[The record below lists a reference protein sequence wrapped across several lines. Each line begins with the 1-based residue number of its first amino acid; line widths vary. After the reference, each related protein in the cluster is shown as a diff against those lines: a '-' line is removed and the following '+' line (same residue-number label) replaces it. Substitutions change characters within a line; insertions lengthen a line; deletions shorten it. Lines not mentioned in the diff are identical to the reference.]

1 MLWLVDLF
9 ELETAV
15 AVHEFA
21 LHVWA
26 PGPAVATV
34 PLLPAVTR
42 WCPAAHVL
50 QSSWPSVPHKVP
62 AVRPVATVGV
72 PFEHVQVFAVH
83 VWAPGP
89 AVALNLKPAM
99 HALQSSWPS
108 VSHKVPSVVPAAS
121 VAVPFEHVQVLAVH
135 DVALDAE

>member
-26 PGPAVATV
+26 PGPAVATAL

-50 QSSWPSVPHKVP
+50 QSTTFAVSHKVP
-62 AVRPVATVGV
+62 PVPVATVAV
-72 PFEHVQVFAVH
+72 PFGHVQVFAVH
-83 VWAPGP
+83 V
-89 AVALNLKPAM
+89 
-99 HALQSSWPS
+99 
-108 VSHKVPSVVPAAS
+108 
-121 VAVPFEHVQVLAVH
+121 
-135 DVALDAE
+135 